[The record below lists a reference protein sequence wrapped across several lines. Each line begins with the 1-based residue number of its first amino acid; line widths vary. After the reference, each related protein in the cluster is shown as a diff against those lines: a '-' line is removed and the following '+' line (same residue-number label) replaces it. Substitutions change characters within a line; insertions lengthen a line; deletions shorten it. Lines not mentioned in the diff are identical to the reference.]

1 MASTLIRDY
10 QLGDRI
16 GKGAFGSVYRGLNLH
31 NGEVVAIKQ
40 IKLTNIPSTELD
52 VIMMEIDLLK
62 KLKHQNIVKYGG
74 FIKTEDHLNIIL
86 EYCEN
91 GSLKTISKRFGK
103 FPENLVAVYVTQ
115 VLEGLFYLHEQ
126 GVIHRDI
133 KCANILSTKDGKV
146 KLADF
151 GVATIAHRKDSSVVG
166 SPYWMA
172 PEVIELSGA
181 TTASDIWSVGC
192 TVVEMLEGDPPYYSL
207 SPMPALFRI
216 VQDEHPPLPEGASS
230 GVKDFLMQCFQKDQN
245 LRVSAKKLLKHPW
258 IQSVLKR
265 SVFRS
270 QVSSKFDEDVRSVQ
284 LWNAALKETYS
295 SPRVNMNSSERRKK
309 FAATYRSPEDMD
321 GGIPTRPNAEKL
333 FNLTFSPYPSPAPI
347 KAKLASTSIE
357 PETDEDIWD
366 DDFIVS
372 DSDLS
377 LSRMKK
383 GGLQEESCIR
393 VETYIEEFDE
403 YSPPDEIIVGKLE
416 TIRLADQDMPSNGA
430 LQRRLQANL
439 LDVDSRKS
447 RGISQYMET
456 EEDDYSDL
464 FGKSHIDVEATTFQT
479 LQLNPEYGFKSM
491 LTDECESDSDDPF
504 ANIDEDFEEMDLEA
518 NMAKDKLARI
528 CNEITELIKE
538 LQSDK
543 SEEEVSEICSR
554 MIGILIDHPE
564 MRSKFISYH
573 GIIPI
578 MEILQASTKESIVG
592 KLLQIIN
599 QIIYNN
605 KEIQEYLCLVGG
617 IPVVMD
623 FASRKYH
630 RNIRIE
636 AAYFIKQMCHTSTL
650 TLQMF
655 ISCRGLRVLV
665 DFLEEDYRVEK
676 ELVWI
681 GINGISSIFELNGPT
696 PKNDFCHLF
705 AKSGFLEPL
714 ANVLHH
720 TLMDDDPLALK
731 YLTKVANIFLIFSQA
746 DNNIRELMAT
756 RHVLKRILNEL
767 MNLPPDLFLKMLK
780 CVKNISM
787 NSSTLETLQKVN
799 AIQIL
804 TACLD
809 RSASIY
815 FTETSNQILNV
826 MFNLCHINKNRQEIA
841 AGSGLIPHLQHFVEM
856 NSPMRQFALP
866 ILCQMAHAGRICR
879 YALQRHNG
887 LQLYISLLL
896 DPYWQVNAMEA
907 ILVWVQDEP
916 TAVEAVLL
924 LPDNIRTIIKAFIY
938 AKNNSFINLL
948 EPLHKLMRLSKP
960 VNRGIAKANFMEKL
974 LEKLN
979 HPKASVR
986 LNLLR
991 ILRSVYDYSLSP
1003 KGLVSDYSLLPLVD
1017 RLSQEDTAVLVR
1029 EIAKEML
1036 QQFKEQSVPKRVEQ

>member
-1 MASTLIRDY
+1 
-10 QLGDRI
+10 
-16 GKGAFGSVYRGLNLH
+16 
-31 NGEVVAIKQ
+31 
-40 IKLTNIPSTELD
+40 
-52 VIMMEIDLLK
+52 MMEIDLLK

-103 FPENLVAVYVTQ
+103 FPENLVAIYVTQ

-133 KCANILSTKDGKV
+133 KCANILSTKDGKI

-192 TVVEMLEGDPPYYSL
+192 TVVEMLEGDPPYYNL

-258 IQSVLKR
+258 VQGVLKR
-265 SVFRS
+265 SVFSS
-270 QVSSKFDEDVRSVQ
+270 QISSKFDEDVRSVQ

-309 FAATYRSPEDMD
+309 FAATYRSAEDD
-321 GGIPTRPNAEKL
+321 LNNDVFEGNPNISFKPNAERL

-347 KAKLASTSIE
+347 KAKLASATIE
-357 PETDEDIWD
+357 PEENEDIWD

-372 DSDLS
+372 DSDLT
-377 LSRMKK
+377 LSRMKN
-383 GGLQEESCIR
+383 GGINIDIHEEHYVRVDR
-393 VETYIEEFDE
+393 VETYIEECDDHSPTHDE
-403 YSPPDEIIVGKLE
+403 DEIIVGKLQ
-416 TIRLADQDMPSNGA
+416 TIRLDDTESIGLVPPKDI
-430 LQRRLQANL
+430 LQQRLQANL
-439 LDVDSRKS
+439 LDVDARKS

-464 FGKSHIDVEATTFQT
+464 FGKAHIDVEASTFQT

-504 ANIDEDFEEMDLEA
+504 ANMDENFEEMDLEA
-518 NMAKDKLARI
+518 NMVKDKKARI
-528 CNEITELIKE
+528 CNEITELIRE

-543 SEEEVSEICSR
+543 SEEEISEICSR

-564 MRSKFISYH
+564 MKSKFISYH

-599 QIIYNN
+599 QIVYNN
-605 KEIQEYLCLVGG
+605 QEIQEYLCLVGG

-655 ISCRGLRVLV
+655 ISCRGLKVLV
-665 DFLEEDYRVEK
+665 DFLEEGYNVEK

-720 TLMDDDPLALK
+720 TSNDDDPLALK
-731 YLTKVANIFLIFSQA
+731 YLTKVVNIFVIFSQA

-767 MNLPPDLFLKMLK
+767 SSLPPDLFLRMLK

-799 AIQIL
+799 VIPIL
-804 TACLD
+804 TTCLD
-809 RSASIY
+809 RSESIY
-815 FTETSNQILNV
+815 STETSNQILNV

-841 AGSGLIPHLQHFVEM
+841 AGSGLIPHLQRFVEE

-916 TAVEAVLL
+916 AAVEAVLL
-924 LPDNIRTIIKAFIY
+924 LPDNIRTLTKAFVY
-938 AKNNSFINLL
+938 AKNSSFTNLL
-948 EPLHKLMRLSKP
+948 EPLQKLMRLSKP
-960 VNRGIAKANFMEKL
+960 VNRGIAKPNFMGKL
-974 LEKLN
+974 LEKLS

-991 ILRSVYDYSLSP
+991 ILRSVYDYSLNP
-1003 KGLVSDYSLLPLVD
+1003 KGLVNDYSLLPLVD
-1017 RLSQEDTAVLVR
+1017 KLSKEDPAVLVC
-1029 EIAKEML
+1029 EIAREML
-1036 QQFKEQSVPKRVEQ
+1036 LQFEEQMMGKIAI